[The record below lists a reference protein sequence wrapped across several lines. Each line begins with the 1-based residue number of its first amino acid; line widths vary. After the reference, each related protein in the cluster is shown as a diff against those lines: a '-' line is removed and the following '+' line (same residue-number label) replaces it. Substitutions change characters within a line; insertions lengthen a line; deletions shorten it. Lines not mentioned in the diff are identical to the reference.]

1 MEVSPQWITL
11 VRYGATPMFRW
22 DNQKRLGGIDM
33 RIATYY
39 KDVYH
44 VFSLWRIWTSQ
55 LQQQSKNLAM
65 VDVPGMWL
73 FASLMGY
80 ICSQVTE
87 PMWSLIVLWSYKGMF
102 IHIGV
107 GSALL
112 VLLLMAMRRP
122 RCAGQAND
130 QFPRFFYA
138 VTYSLFYPSCP
149 GNPRYMKN
157 ISDGNILFFI
167 RNRNLLY
174 FLWDYCYGGNYD
186 IPLCLIEMYW
196 WRYSSY
202 HTFLLNRFCSIYS
215 TFHSNVFND
224 RCHGS
229 WG

>member
-11 VRYGATPMFRW
+11 AKVRATPMFRW
-22 DNQKRLGGIDM
+22 DNQKRMGGIDM

-112 VLLLMAMRRP
+112 VLLLEAMRRP
-122 RCAGQAND
+122 RCAGQANG
-130 QFPRFFYA
+130 QLPRFFYA
-138 VTYSLFYPSCP
+138 VTCSIVLSVLF
-149 GNPRYMKN
+149 GNTRYMKN
-157 ISDGNILFFI
+157 IGDGNILFFI

-174 FLWDYCYGGNYD
+174 FLWDYCYGGNYVY
-186 IPLCLIEMYW
+186 PLFYPQI
-196 WRYSSY
+196 
-202 HTFLLNRFCSIYS
+202 IK
-215 TFHSNVFND
+215 
-224 RCHGS
+224 
-229 WG
+229 